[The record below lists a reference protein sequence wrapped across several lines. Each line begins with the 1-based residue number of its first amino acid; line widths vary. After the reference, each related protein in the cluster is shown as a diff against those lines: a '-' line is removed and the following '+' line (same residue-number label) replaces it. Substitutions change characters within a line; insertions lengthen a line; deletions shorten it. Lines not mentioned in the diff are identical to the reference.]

1 MKTSHL
7 FKLLTVAILIG
18 SYGCSAVYHPNM
30 VYTPLLSNKKE
41 LKIGASL
48 NNAQCAYAITNHIG
62 IMAKANY
69 IKQTDSYNLKVGH
82 YLFEG
87 GAGYFGNIDE
97 WALEAYGGYGIG
109 QSLTKLSYQ
118 NTGSYVGNY
127 IGVDLR
133 RAFIQTTVAY
143 TSPYADIAFST
154 RLSHVFVNEQF
165 STRTSNGFFIEPT
178 LTAKVGYKYVK
189 LVMQT
194 GLSLGQ
200 FSDSRYSGYP
210 LIGYL
215 GLEADLWHHYKDK
228 KAPTNSF

>member
-1 MKTSHL
+1 ML
-7 FKLLTVAILIG
+7 AG

-48 NNAQCAYAITNHIG
+48 NNAQCAYALTNHIG
-62 IMAKANY
+62 IMAKGNY

-87 GAGYFGNIDE
+87 GAGYFKTFDNWVI
-97 WALEAYGGYGIG
+97 EAYGGYGIG
-109 QSLTKLSYQ
+109 QSLTRLSRQ

-127 IGVDLR
+127 LGVDLQ
-133 RAFIQTTVAY
+133 RAFIQSSVGY
-143 TSPYADIAFST
+143 TSPYVDVAFST
-154 RLSHVFVNEQF
+154 RVSRVFINEQF
-165 STRTSNGFFIEPT
+165 STRTDKGFFIEPT
-178 LTAKVGYKYVK
+178 LTTKVGYKYVK
-189 LVMQT
+189 LVIQT
-194 GLSLGQ
+194 GLSLGR
-200 FSDSRYSGYP
+200 FSNSRYSGYP

-228 KAPTNSF
+228 EVPTEALLNKNIY